1 MCDLDHFKKVND
13 QYGHHIGDQ
22 VLQHFADILKD
33 RVRQHDVVARFGGEE
48 FVLLLP
54 NNNAEQGRKVA
65 EQLRE
70 TTASTQIAIG
80 QDVKL
85 AISASFGVAQY
96 CVGDR
101 EWSAVL
107 HRADNALYAAK
118 KQGRNCVVVM
128 ASANQ
133 SLGTGPATAN

>member
-54 NNNAEQGRKVA
+54 NNNTEQGVQVA
-65 EQLRE
+65 EQLRA
-70 TTASTQIAIG
+70 TTATNQIAIG
-80 QDVKL
+80 
-85 AISASFGVAQY
+85 
-96 CVGDR
+96 
-101 EWSAVL
+101 
-107 HRADNALYAAK
+107 
-118 KQGRNCVVVM
+118 KQARYPQNKQNLLLRK
-128 ASANQ
+128 SN
-133 SLGTGPATAN
+133 